1 MSSWKTTIVL
11 VVLLGLALALAFPRP
26 LRHPTDNQSRRCT
39 SHFAQTEEAASSSS
53 TATRLRPPHVNS
65 QRLLEHLHRQYAT
78 IRHEWHDRAVCNIL
92 IEHDIWAYS
101 SQMWLQDL
109 TQEKLK
115 SVWEKSTQELFYYL
129 DTTNFTAL
137 SEDEKATLAH
147 FRELRER
154 MHELADNDDTPLD
167 DWREFAQEYGPLPKQ
182 VVKLIRKQFLYD
194 AETQMT
200 LGEALWIFYPK
211 SFPEAGTGVTGL
223 GKQDGDQEITVF
235 GYLPSN
241 PKLIPPP
248 PVENLEDLLPKE

>member
-26 LRHPTDNQSRRCT
+26 LRSPQTIKADDAPAISHTD
-39 SHFAQTEEAASSSS
+39 EADSSSS

-65 QRLLEHLHRQYAT
+65 QRLLGQLHRQCAT
-78 IRHEWHDRAVCNIL
+78 LRHEWHDRAVCNIL

-101 SQMWLQDL
+101 NQMWLPDL
-109 TQEKLK
+109 TPEKLK
-115 SVWEKSTQELFYYL
+115 SGWEKSTQELFYYL
-129 DTTNFTAL
+129 DTTDFTAL
-137 SEDEKATLAH
+137 SEDEKAILAQ

-154 MHELADNDDTPLD
+154 MHEWADNDDIPLD
-167 DWREFAQEYGPLPKQ
+167 DWRELAQEYSPLPKQ
-182 VVKLIRKQFLYD
+182 VVTLIRKQFLHD

-211 SFPEAGTGVTGL
+211 FFPEAGTGVTGL
-223 GKQDGDQEITVF
+223 GKQDGDQEITVY

-248 PVENLEDLLPKE
+248 PVENLEDLLPTE